1 MHGEF
6 HVYGHCGDAVT
17 LAHDFYK
24 TLHYFNE
31 CGVDYI
37 LAEGVENSG
46 LGVAIM
52 NRMEKAC
59 GGNIIH
65 L

>member
-1 MHGEF
+1 M
-6 HVYGHCGDAVT
+6 YGHCGDAVA

-46 LGVAIM
+46 LGVAVM